1 MDTTYYLFPLLGSRV
16 HLETAIGMNGRI
28 WVEAKSPK
36 HTIAVARCIHAADP
50 DGGGLDDVEVKK
62 LVAKMEL

>member
-1 MDTTYYLFPLLGSRV
+1 
-16 HLETAIGMNGRI
+16 MNGRI
-28 WVEAKSPK
+28 WVETKSPK

-62 LVAKMEL
+62 LVARVEL